1 MKRTKN
7 PIRKHEGAVTLTQ
20 MKSVMKSMLT
30 EIKDEIKIDINGIKG
45 DIIGI
50 KDDIIGIKGDI
61 CHIKNDIEEMKGEQV
76 RMNDKILDLYGIM
89 HQDFAK
95 KEDLKKL
102 ETRVEILETV

>member
-1 MKRTKN
+1 MKRTKT
-7 PIRKHEGAVTLTQ
+7 PTRKHEGAVTLTQ

-30 EIKDEIKIDINGIKG
+30 EFKDEIKIDINGIKG
-45 DIIGI
+45 DIV
-50 KDDIIGIKGDI
+50 GIKGDI
-61 CHIKNDIEEMKGEQV
+61 CHIKNDIEEMKGEQA

>member
-45 DIIGI
+45 A
-50 KDDIIGIKGDI
+50 IIGIKGDI